1 MANVVCEYIWLDA
14 DNHFRSKTKV
24 LINHEIGSGFLYGIM
39 MVLPLNKLLVNHP
52 KYLLDLLK

>member
-14 DNHFRSKTKV
+14 DNHFRSKTKI
-24 LINHEIGSGFLYGIM
+24 LINHEIGSGF
-39 MVLPLNKLLVNHP
+39 PLWNYDGSSTKQAAGKSS